1 MWEEVILVDEEDR
14 ALGAAEKLEA
24 HRRGGLHRA
33 FSVFV
38 FDSAG
43 NVLLQK
49 RARDKYHSGGLWSN
63 TCCSHPRPGEEVI
76 DAARRRL
83 SEEMGFT
90 CDLREVFSFVYRAE
104 VGNDLIEHEYDHVLV
119 GTFDGRPAPDASEV
133 EAWRWCPLEDLRKDL
148 AADPESYTRWL
159 TLAMT
164 RVGTERLT
172 GSGTNGA
179 PFKHEC
185 APH

>member
-1 MWEEVILVDEEDR
+1 MLEQVILVDEEDR
-14 ALGAAEKLEA
+14 VLGAAEKLET

-63 TCCSHPRPGEEVI
+63 TCCSHPRPGETTVE
-76 DAARRRL
+76 AARRRL

-104 VGNDLIEHEYDHVLV
+104 VGNDLVEHEYDHVLV
-119 GTFDGRPAPDASEV
+119 GTYDGEPRPDAREV
-133 EAWRWCPLEDLRKDL
+133 EAWRWCPLGGLKEELE
-148 AADPESYTRWL
+148 ADPARYTSWL
-159 TLAMT
+159 ALVMSRDGA
-164 RVGTERLT
+164 ERL
-172 GSGTNGA
+172 NG
-179 PFKHEC
+179 
-185 APH
+185 